1 MTPERWQQ
9 IQAVFAAAVERSMDS
24 RGAYLSQV
32 CADDAELRRE
42 VESLLASHDSASSRF
57 LKSPAE
63 FDQTEIQAT
72 PPPGSRR
79 LSPGA
84 RLGTYE
90 ILASIGAGGMGE
102 VYRARDY
109 KLQREVAIKV
119 LPESFANDPEAL
131 ARFEREALA
140 VAALNHPNILS
151 IYDFGREGA
160 TAYAVMELLDGHT
173 LREKLKAG
181 PLPLNLILHYAIQI
195 VEGLA
200 AAHEKAIVHRDL
212 KPENLFV
219 TRDGRVKILDFGLV
233 KRGGRVE
240 PGQETSAPTAEGGHT
255 RVGTVMGTLGYMSP
269 EQLLGQEVDHRTDLF
284 SFGVV
289 LYEMV
294 AQKAPFRGASAMAIS
309 DAILHKQPP
318 ELTGKDLPAKLKS
331 IIRRL
336 LQKEREERYA
346 AAGEL
351 LTELKDLE
359 TSLAPGRFRLSHR
372 AKVIAAASFIVVIAA
387 GVFFWRRAARERWAL
402 ETAAPEIARLIDD
415 SKHVEAAELAKQARA
430 ILPEDPTLEKLWLK
444 CTDTVKF
451 ESIPAGADVAV
462 RAAGSNSSAWQDLGR
477 TPLSDI
483 RIGKAWHA
491 IRISKPG
498 YVPWNAFDA
507 PPTEWLKLPLYRES
521 DVPAGMV
528 PVADVDVELGWPLK
542 EVPVKTLDYFLI
554 DRLEVTNAEYKKF
567 VDAGGYQRTE
577 YWKEPFIGSDGEVS
591 WENAM
596 DRFRDATGRPGP
608 ATWEAGTY
616 PSGREQ
622 HPVAGVSW
630 YEATAYARFVG
641 KSLPTVYHWTGA
653 AQTYLLS
660 EFARG
665 SNFDGTQT
673 RDVGR
678 PEGLSG
684 FGTYDMAGN
693 VKEWCWNESRGDRR
707 FILGGGFGEPSYMFL
722 TADAQSPWD
731 RRPNFGFRCAKYLK
745 PISAEFSAKLDP
757 PLRDYWKEK
766 PVPDS
771 VFEAFR
777 GLYAYDKTDLDAR
790 LLATRQAEAWTEE
803 VISIAAAYGNE
814 RVPVHLYLPRGYP
827 PPYQAVVYYPG
838 GNGYW
843 LDEFDSSIFD
853 YVWNFLPK
861 TGRAVVYPV
870 YRGMFERNDGM
881 KDGGAPAARRDRRI
895 MQVEGSRA
903 YTGLPR
909 DAKRHRQLEA
919 RLFRAQRGRL
929 RRVRSFSRSAAIPGG
944 HPDLGRLL
952 VSVIRCRR

>member
-1 MTPERWQQ
+1 M
-9 IQAVFAAAVERSMDS
+9 S
-24 RGAYLSQV
+24 LSGP
-32 CADDAELRRE
+32 RE
-42 VESLLASHDSASSRF
+42 
-57 LKSPAE
+57 
-63 FDQTEIQAT
+63 AT
-72 PPPGSRR
+72 PLPG
-79 LSPGA
+79 
-84 RLGTYE
+84 
-90 ILASIGAGGMGE
+90 
-102 VYRARDY
+102 
-109 KLQREVAIKV
+109 
-119 LPESFANDPEAL
+119 
-131 ARFEREALA
+131 
-140 VAALNHPNILS
+140 
-151 IYDFGREGA
+151 
-160 TAYAVMELLDGHT
+160 
-173 LREKLKAG
+173 
-181 PLPLNLILHYAIQI
+181 
-195 VEGLA
+195 
-200 AAHEKAIVHRDL
+200 
-212 KPENLFV
+212 
-219 TRDGRVKILDFGLV
+219 
-233 KRGGRVE
+233 
-240 PGQETSAPTAEGGHT
+240 
-255 RVGTVMGTLGYMSP
+255 
-269 EQLLGQEVDHRTDLF
+269 
-284 SFGVV
+284 
-289 LYEMV
+289 
-294 AQKAPFRGASAMAIS
+294 
-309 DAILHKQPP
+309 
-318 ELTGKDLPAKLKS
+318 KS
-331 IIRRL
+331 
-336 LQKEREERYA
+336 
-346 AAGEL
+346 
-351 LTELKDLE
+351 
-359 TSLAPGRFRLSHR
+359 
-372 AKVIAAASFIVVIAA
+372 
-387 GVFFWRRAARERWAL
+387 
-402 ETAAPEIARLIDD
+402 
-415 SKHVEAAELAKQARA
+415 
-430 ILPEDPTLEKLWLK
+430 
-444 CTDTVKF
+444 
-451 ESIPAGADVAV
+451 
-462 RAAGSNSSAWQDLGR
+462 LGR

-498 YVPWNAFDA
+498 YVPWNAFDG

-528 PVADVDVELGWPLK
+528 PVADVAVELGWPLK

-554 DRLEVTNAEYKKF
+554 DRFEVTNAEYKKF

-577 YWKEPFIGSDGEVS
+577 YWKEPFIGIDGEVS
-591 WENAM
+591 WEKAM
-596 DRFRDATGRPGP
+596 DRLRDATGRPGP

-665 SNFDGTQT
+665 SNFDGTQA
-673 RDVGR
+673 REVGR
-678 PEGLSG
+678 PEGFSG

-777 GLYAYDKTDLDAR
+777 GLYAYDKTDLDAK
-790 LLATRQAEAWTEE
+790 LLATRQGEAWTEE

-843 LDEFDSSIFD
+843 LDEFDSSIFE

-881 KDGGAPAARRDRRI
+881 KDGGAPAARRDRTI
-895 MQVEGSRA
+895 MQAKDLARTLDYLGTRNDIDSSKLA
-903 YTGLPR
+903 YSGFSAGAATGPILLAIQPRFQAAILTSGGFWFRHPLPEIDCINFVTRVKIPILMINGRWDTVFPGDTSQQPFFQLLGAPSKQKKHVVFEAGHGDLPR
-909 DAKRHRQLEA
+909 REYIRETLDWLDKY
-919 RLFRAQRGRL
+919 
-929 RRVRSFSRSAAIPGG
+929 
-944 HPDLGRLL
+944 LGP
-952 VSVIRCRR
+952 VKK